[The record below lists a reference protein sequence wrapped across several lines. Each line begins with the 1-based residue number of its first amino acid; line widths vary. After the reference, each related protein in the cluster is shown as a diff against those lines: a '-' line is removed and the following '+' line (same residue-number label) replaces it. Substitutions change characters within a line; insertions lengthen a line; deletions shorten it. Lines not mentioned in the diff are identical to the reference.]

1 MGLKDEGRVGRKNK
15 SHTFPNQT
23 WDRPF
28 PRLKEKIP
36 QCKEKRERLTEC
48 NENYIKVLELK
59 RLRKGHKY
67 TQIWKP
73 RNFCLEEEYL
83 QKKTLLKK

>member
-73 RNFCLEEEYL
+73 RNFCLEEEYF
-83 QKKTLLKK
+83 QKKNF